1 MALKAT
7 IHKAAI
13 NIADMDRN
21 FFQDI
26 NLTIAQHPS
35 ETDQRMM
42 LRLLAWICHA
52 DERLLFTKGLSADDE
67 PEVWRHNDHNGI
79 ELWIELG
86 LPEEKRLRKA
96 CNQSKQVVLYA
107 YSERAA
113 KVWWPQVQ
121 EKLAGH
127 RNLRVRFLDDEQM
140 AKWLRC
146 LTAICHYRRHCKK
159 GLSGYQMYRIIWKL
173 VLPNGKTTGNK
184 CVDYL

>member
-67 PEVWRHNDHNGI
+67 PEVGAIMTTTALSCGLNWGYLKRNGCAKPVI
-79 ELWIELG
+79 NQNKSFCMHTVSVRPKSGGHKFRRNSLG
-86 LPEEKRLRKA
+86 I
-96 CNQSKQVVLYA
+96 V
-107 YSERAA
+107 
-113 KVWWPQVQ
+113 
-121 EKLAGH
+121 
-127 RNLRVRFLDDEQM
+127 
-140 AKWLRC
+140 
-146 LTAICHYRRHCKK
+146 T
-159 GLSGYQMYRIIWKL
+159 
-173 VLPNGKTTGNK
+173 
-184 CVDYL
+184 

>member
-7 IHKAAI
+7 IHKAAV

-21 FFQDI
+21 FFQDV

-52 DERLLFTKGLSADDE
+52 DERLQFTKGLSADDE
-67 PEVWRHNDHNGI
+67 PEIWRHNDHNGI
-79 ELWIELG
+79 ELWVELG

-96 CNQSKQVVLYA
+96 CNQSQQVVLYA

-113 KVWWPQVQ
+113 KVWWPQVK
-121 EKLAGH
+121 EKLSGH
-127 RNLRVRFLDDEQM
+127 RHLRVRFLDDEQM
-140 AKWLRC
+140 AKLAALSNRNMSLQATLQEGTIWLSDDQNN
-146 LTAICHYRRHCKK
+146 LEISFDEWQ
-159 GLSGYQMYRIIWKL
+159 GDGQ
-173 VLPNGKTTGNK
+173 
-184 CVDYL
+184 

>member
-67 PEVWRHNDHNGI
+67 PEVWCHNDHNGI

-140 AKWLRC
+140 AKLAALSNRNMSLQATLQEGTIWLSDVQNN
-146 LTAICHYRRHCKK
+146 LEISFAEWQNY
-159 GLSGYQMYRIIWKL
+159 GQ
-173 VLPNGKTTGNK
+173 
-184 CVDYL
+184 